1 MTASPSAAESIPEE
15 IRAPEPKPI
24 NQTITQIR
32 SLAAGAAG
40 GVCAVVVGHPFDL
53 VKVRLQTAEKGVYS
67 GAIDVVKRTV
77 AREGLARGLYAGV
90 SAPLVGV
97 TPMFAV
103 SFWGYD
109 VGKTLVGK
117 ISEVR
122 VENNTPQYTIGQIS
136 AAGFFSAIPMTLIT
150 APFERVKVLLQIQGQ
165 NPPPPGQKPKYSG
178 GLDVVRQLYQEGGIR
193 SVFRGSAMTLAR
205 DGPGSAAY
213 FAAYEYIK
221 RTLTPKDA
229 QGNVTGELSM
239 PAVLAAGGAAGIA
252 MWIPVFPVDTIK
264 SRLQSAPGR
273 PTIGGTI
280 RTVYANG
287 GFKAFFP
294 GFGPALAR
302 AVPANAATFAGVELA
317 HQYSGPLNHL
327 EHATQIIVEATALLE
342 LDSTKRAKLP
352 GTSLEAFLN
361 SVINLAKKAREQ
373 PSGQEILGKLNS
385 LQPIVEDIILIKN
398 AVNNALASPAP
409 VAPNAATRIASWA
422 DVVRSGAPSYP
433 STPNSRAST
442 NRKC

>member
-1 MTASPSAAESIPEE
+1 MSSTSASTPETIRDDIKVAE
-15 IRAPEPKPI
+15 AKPV
-24 NQTITQIR
+24 NQTIAQLR

-53 VKVRLQTAEKGVYS
+53 VKVRMQTAQKGVYS
-67 GAIDVVKRTV
+67 GAMDVVRKTV
-77 AREGLARGLYAGV
+77 AREGLVRGLYAGV

-109 VGKTLVGK
+109 LGKTIVSSL
-117 ISEVR
+117 SEVR
-122 VENNTPQYTIGQIS
+122 VENNTPQYSIGQIS

-178 GLDVVRQLYQEGGIR
+178 GLDVVRQLYKEGGIR

-221 RTLTPKDA
+221 RSLTPKDA
-229 QGNVTGELSM
+229 NGNVTGELSM

-264 SRLQSAPGR
+264 SRVQSAPGR

-280 RTVYANG
+280 RAVYASG
-287 GFKAFFP
+287 GVKAFFP

-317 HQYSGPLNHL
+317 HNFM
-327 EHATQIIVEATALLE
+327 
-342 LDSTKRAKLP
+342 KKL
-352 GTSLEAFLN
+352 F
-361 SVINLAKKAREQ
+361 
-373 PSGQEILGKLNS
+373 
-385 LQPIVEDIILIKN
+385 D
-398 AVNNALASPAP
+398 
-409 VAPNAATRIASWA
+409 
-422 DVVRSGAPSYP
+422 
-433 STPNSRAST
+433 
-442 NRKC
+442 